1 MSPLLTNFLIAGGT
15 IVGAGLAA
23 LFAFQERILYHPDI
37 PTREYE
43 ISPADLAM
51 RYSDEEIITEDG
63 LKLHAWLIKH
73 HNTSSVPTFI
83 YFHGNAGNIG
93 HR

>member
-43 ISPADLAM
+43 ISPSDLAM
-51 RYSDEEIITEDG
+51 RYSDEEIVTEDG
-63 LKLHAWLIKH
+63 IKLHAWLIRH